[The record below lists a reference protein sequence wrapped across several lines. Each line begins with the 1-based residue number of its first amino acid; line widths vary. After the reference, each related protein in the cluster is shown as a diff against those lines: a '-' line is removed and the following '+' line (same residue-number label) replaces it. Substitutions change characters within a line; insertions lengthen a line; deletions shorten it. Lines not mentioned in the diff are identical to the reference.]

1 MIFRALH
8 AGSEFAVVFDEA
20 RHLSAVE
27 IILAALEV
35 VRAGELPEAWQVNV
49 FSISCSRTWKWR
61 SNAQGDWRSRKR
73 D

>member
-27 IILAALEV
+27 IILAALEGAV
-35 VRAGELPEAWQVNV
+35 HGHGKGEATHKEIGAPASGIKIRLAKSPDAPD
-49 FSISCSRTWKWR
+49 K
-61 SNAQGDWRSRKR
+61 DL
-73 D
+73 